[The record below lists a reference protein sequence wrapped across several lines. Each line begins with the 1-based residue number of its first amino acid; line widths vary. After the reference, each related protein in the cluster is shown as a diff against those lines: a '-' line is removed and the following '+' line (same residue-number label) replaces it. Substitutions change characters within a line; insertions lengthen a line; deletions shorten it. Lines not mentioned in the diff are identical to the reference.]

1 MGGHYGG
8 VDFVT
13 LEIALVLFI
22 LAAAVFFLVTEW
34 MPMEVVA
41 LLVLGSLAVTDL
53 VTPVDALKGFSNPA
67 VITVWAVFI
76 LSGGL
81 TRTGVGN
88 IIGSRV
94 VKLAGGSDTLLVMI
108 VMVVAG
114 FMSAF
119 MNNVG
124 WGRATITI

>member
-1 MGGHYGG
+1 M
-8 VDFVT
+8 T